1 MCAWARI
8 EAQETLANWGW
19 GRKGTWAGEG
29 SVRVLVPL
37 RVHEVFKG
45 ADSWTSEQS
54 EGIIGNLDFL
64 SPDGAVFTS
73 AGGLSCALDR
83 PWAGAQPCPALPLWW
98 AGAIPDFIF
107 LLTRRHFMHCL
118 SHSALLHLHT
128 KIKNLQMF
136 GLSFA
141 PEINLL
147 VKECVRGVKQQD
159 SLEELF
165 FLYLQQQCPS
175 THAVLILKGIAKVLV
190 FSVIILNFNLQ
201 CVFWIGFSKRRKWR
215 YCRAVSV
222 AFSETRK
229 ALPEGFFLS
238 VHNNGPVCY
247 FQIYCYLQTDQQLL
261 AALCCAA
268 YWNSGCDS
276 SRDFSI
282 NSSVLLGNTNKP
294 WKDLK
299 WGLLRDC
306 SACY

>member
-1 MCAWARI
+1 MNEWA
-8 EAQETLANWGW
+8 E
-19 GRKGTWAGEG
+19 
-29 SVRVLVPL
+29 P
-37 RVHEVFKG
+37 
-45 ADSWTSEQS
+45 
-54 EGIIGNLDFL
+54 GNHWESGF
-64 SPDGAVFTS
+64 SIPWWSCVFTS
-73 AGGLSCALDR
+73 AGGSAVPL
-83 PWAGAQPCPALPLWW
+83 AGPELGHSPALPCPSGGHEQFLISFFCLQGGTSCIVW
-98 AGAIPDFIF
+98 ATASCI
-107 LLTRRHFMHCL
+107 
-118 SHSALLHLHT
+118 LHT

-147 VKECVRGVKQQD
+147 VKECVRRVRQQD

-165 FLYLQQQCPS
+165 FSYLQQQCPS
-175 THAVLILKGIAKVLV
+175 THTVLILKGIAKVLV

-294 WKDLK
+294 WKDL
-299 WGLLRDC
+299 R
-306 SACY
+306 